1 MSDLYNFKKDEAK
14 PRIKTPDSE
23 DKHVAM
29 MEAIAPFAK
38 NKVQGNLTTIDI
50 IPATKKTRLFLMLL
64 PEWSPNF
71 PPFNTARLASVAKH
85 SGYETK
91 CLDLN
96 IKIHNV
102 FRELIRENKI
112 DFDPWDGAKE
122 WKWLEKTYYTEL
134 HPHIEPVLRQYIQQI
149 VDWKP
154 DVVGFTMYY
163 CNEEPVKWVATELK
177 RLMPNIKIAIGGPNA
192 VLRIHQFKDDYPKG
206 LIDYSVIGEGEAI
219 LLQILD
225 EVENGVVH
233 NEIQILS
240 QPEKQRLDLN
250 NLPLPDYSDFDFNE
264 YVYPNGINTEFS
276 RGCVAKCTFCEETH
290 FWKYRQRMATDALA
304 EIEHLYYSKGTDVVW
319 FIDSLVNGNLSE
331 LRAFC
336 KAIIAKDIK
345 LHWTGYCRCDGR
357 MDLDFYWDLRGSGC
371 EALNYGIESGSQKVL
386 NDMAKGVTILEME
399 QNMES
404 GRIVGISAFTNWI
417 VGFPTEDYQDFSDT
431 LTFIWRNR
439 NQNILTIAAGFGFG
453 MGMNTVVGQN
463 PDRYGVSPHFFM
475 DQWMTKDFR
484 LTKIHVLCRIK
495 SFAIFLQNLV
505 TINHVHVPH
514 RPNLIRDHYVLNI
527 FDRSTLNEIEYEQFD
542 YRIIQPN
549 MHPFANTLVN
559 EMFVLFRMLWR
570 TRGGFSLDIK
580 FDQQLDL
587 VEFGE
592 RNVGPFWANHKFII
606 DRDGNWKYKCDFN
619 FKQPESNIEKQTP
632 FKTVD
637 FSHIKVN
644 AAVRA
649 RVHAKP
655 IWGENGRSHEE
666 FDMLMAEERRLN
678 SELDLSFQYQW
689 EGNGYWGNKNHKP
702 IDFDYQPKKL
712 I

>member
-689 EGNGYWGNKNHKP
+689 EGNGYWGNKNPKP

>member
-96 IKIHNV
+96 IKLHNV

>member
-14 PRIKTPDSE
+14 PRVKTPDSE

-29 MEAIAPFAK
+29 MQAIAPFAK

-336 KAIIAKDIK
+336 KAIIAKEMKI
-345 LHWTGYCRCDGR
+345 HWTGYCRCDGR

-689 EGNGYWGNKNHKP
+689 EGNGYWGNKTPKP

>member
-1 MSDLYNFKKDEAK
+1 
-14 PRIKTPDSE
+14 
-23 DKHVAM
+23 
-29 MEAIAPFAK
+29 
-38 NKVQGNLTTIDI
+38 
-50 IPATKKTRLFLMLL
+50 
-64 PEWSPNF
+64 
-71 PPFNTARLASVAKH
+71 
-85 SGYETK
+85 
-91 CLDLN
+91 
-96 IKIHNV
+96 
-102 FRELIRENKI
+102 
-112 DFDPWDGAKE
+112 
-122 WKWLEKTYYTEL
+122 
-134 HPHIEPVLRQYIQQI
+134 
-149 VDWKP
+149 
-154 DVVGFTMYY
+154 
-163 CNEEPVKWVATELK
+163 
-177 RLMPNIKIAIGGPNA
+177 
-192 VLRIHQFKDDYPKG
+192 
-206 LIDYSVIGEGEAI
+206 
-219 LLQILD
+219 
-225 EVENGVVH
+225 
-233 NEIQILS
+233 
-240 QPEKQRLDLN
+240 
-250 NLPLPDYSDFDFNE
+250 
-264 YVYPNGINTEFS
+264 
-276 RGCVAKCTFCEETH
+276 
-290 FWKYRQRMATDALA
+290 
-304 EIEHLYYSKGTDVVW
+304 
-319 FIDSLVNGNLSE
+319 
-331 LRAFC
+331 
-336 KAIIAKDIK
+336 
-345 LHWTGYCRCDGR
+345 
-357 MDLDFYWDLRGSGC
+357 
-371 EALNYGIESGSQKVL
+371 
-386 NDMAKGVTILEME
+386 ME

-463 PDRYGVSPHFFM
+463 PDKFGVSPHFYL

-570 TRGGFSLDIK
+570 TRGGFSLDLK
-580 FDQQLDL
+580 FDEQLDL

-619 FKQPESNIEKQTP
+619 FKQPQSNLDKQTP

-637 FSHIKVN
+637 FSNIKVN

-655 IWGENGRSHEE
+655 IWGENGRTDLE
-666 FDMLMAEERRLN
+666 FKALMVEERRLN

-689 EGNGYWGNKNHKP
+689 EGNGYWGDKTPKP